1 MEGLRKEGR
10 KEGNNAEKKKK
21 KKKRGERGQ
30 DETAWGQRCLGKW
43 YE

>member
-1 MEGLRKEGR
+1 MEGLWKDGR
-10 KEGNNAEKKKK
+10 KEITQREKKK

>member
-1 MEGLRKEGR
+1 MEGLWKDGR
-10 KEGNNAEKKKK
+10 KEITQRKKKK

>member
-1 MEGLRKEGR
+1 MEGLWKDGR
-10 KEGNNAEKKKK
+10 KEITQREKK